1 MNLNLDD
8 RAIQHKLESLVEDY
22 SDSNGNEIDKEVKQ
36 MLLGD
41 S

>member
-8 RAIQHKLESLVEDY
+8 RTIQYKLENLVEDY

-36 MLLGD
+36 MLLDD